1 MWFLAKQTAALLL
14 AAVNGCLLLWAF
26 LTYRRR
32 GAMPEGYYRLLMASP
47 ALAAVLVA
55 MGLTFL
61 TQGMR
66 APGMHI
72 FYGAV
77 VGSGALAQLAVGR
90 RRTALGHK
98 YRTRPVVHL
107 VLALFVGLLGA
118 RAWMAA

>member
-1 MWFLAKQTAALLL
+1 MWFQVKQTAALLL
-14 AAVNGCLLLWAF
+14 AAVNGCLFLWGII
-26 LTYRRR
+26 TYRRR
-32 GAMPEGYYRLLMASP
+32 GAMPDGYYRLLMASP
-47 ALAAVLVA
+47 ALAALLVA

-77 VGSGALAQLAVGR
+77 VGLGASAQLVLGSR
-90 RRTALGHK
+90 RSALGHR
-98 YRTRPVVHL
+98 YRVRPLVHL

>member
-1 MWFLAKQTAALLL
+1 MWFLVKQTAASLL
-14 AAVNGCLLLWAF
+14 AAVNGCLFLWAF
-26 LTYRRR
+26 LTYRKRE
-32 GAMPEGYYRLLMASP
+32 AMPDGYYRLLMTSP

-77 VGSGALAQLAVGR
+77 VGSGAIAQLALGR
-90 RRTALGHK
+90 RRSAVGHK
-98 YRTRPVVHL
+98 YRARPLVHL